1 MANNSGVT
9 MASDTIQM
17 RKIINLAREVVLLK
31 LRGRQMAYQR
41 SIEMTVNVNT
51 DTATDTA
58 WNIEND

>member
-58 WNIEND
+58 WNIENE

>member
-1 MANNSGVT
+1 MTDGA
-9 MASDTIQM
+9 
-17 RKIINLAREVVLLK
+17 
-31 LRGRQMAYQR
+31 QR